1 MKKVLVS
8 TAALLL
14 VLVITGAAEAAE
26 RGKPHGGSYR
36 RQPSTR
42 QTGPRLST
50 DGGRLRDAYS
60 GTYPGRSGLAPPST
74 RGDDKGKR
82 PTTHQGR
89 ISGSGQDEN
98 HGKKDLEDLK
108 KGRLARKDPN
118 RKAKQNRNKMTMNM
132 AAPGGTGAAGDMGGG
147 QSGGG
152 QSGGSGSPTG
162 SGDSGSVSNGGGTGS
177 PVSSASASNGGDT
190 GSPVSSTNLV
200 VADNS
205 GGAAGPRGPADAS
218 GPGNSSSSKDSQ
230 EQGGRQ
236 EQESSA
242 GRETSGSE
250 QTPARKAPVDSE
262 KGGSKAPSKDGS
274 REY

>member
-14 VLVITGAAEAAE
+14 TLVITGATEAAE
-26 RGKPHGGSYR
+26 RGRPHGGSYR

-42 QTGPRLST
+42 QTGGRPST
-50 DGGRLRDAYS
+50 DGGRSRDAYS
-60 GTYPGRSGLAPPST
+60 GTYPGRSGFVPPST

-82 PTTHQGR
+82 PTTHPGQ
-89 ISGSGQDEN
+89 IKGSGQDEH
-98 HGKKDLEDLK
+98 HGKKEKDSKNLEDLK
-108 KGRLARKDPN
+108 KGRLARKDAN
-118 RKAKQNRNKMTMNM
+118 HKAKQNRNKMTMNM
-132 AAPGGTGAAGDMGGG
+132 ANPGGTRAAGDTSGG

-162 SGDSGSVSNGGGTGS
+162 SGDSGS
-177 PVSSASASNGGDT
+177 ASNGGDT
-190 GSPVSSTNLV
+190 GSPVSSANLV

-218 GPGNSSSSKDSQ
+218 GPGNSSSSKDYQ

-236 EQESSA
+236 EQEGSA

-250 QTPARKAPVDSE
+250 QTTARKAPVDSE
-262 KGGSKAPSKDGS
+262 QGGSKTPSKDGS
-274 REY
+274 RES